1 LKLSIAEVKSIIL
14 EEFQLSQMSGDS
26 DVAEPLI
33 QPENGEDDENYA
45 VERDDSTRPGRF
57 VWTLTIAAA
66 LSGLLFGYDTG
77 VMSATLVSLKSDLGH
92 PLSVWEKSLIT
103 SITSLAA
110 LIASPFSGPL
120 ADTFG
125 RKPIILVCDILFIAG
140 ALIQA
145 FSGTVS
151 SMTSG
156 RAIIGLAIGAAS
168 SVTPLYIG
176 EVSPASWRGRLV
188 TISTL
193 FITGGQ
199 VIAYVIG
206 WAFANRISGWRW
218 MVGIGSLPALVQ
230 IVALVIVPESPRWLI
245 KAGHVQKAREVLHR
259 IYENDSASVEHVHSS
274 IVKELKDESS
284 MFEDNDSF
292 ILRLRKTAS
301 ELWTIRANK
310 RALTI
315 ACLLQAAQQ
324 LCGFV
329 SIISL
334 ESIIC

>member
-1 LKLSIAEVKSIIL
+1 VKSQVIIL
-14 EEFQLSQMSGDS
+14 EEFQLSQMPGDS

-33 QPENGEDDENYA
+33 RPHTIEDEEDYA
-45 VERDDSTRPGRF
+45 LERNDSTRPGQF

-110 LIASPFSGPL
+110 LIASPLSGPL

-125 RKPIILVCDILFIAG
+125 RKPIILVCDVLFIAG

-151 SMTSG
+151 SMASG

-168 SVTPLYIG
+168 SLTPLYIA

-199 VIAYVIG
+199 VVAYVIG
-206 WAFANRISGWRW
+206 WIFASRISGWRW
-218 MVGIGSLPALVQ
+218 MVGLGSLPALIQ
-230 IVALVIVPESPRWLI
+230 IIALIIVPESPRWLV
-245 KAGHVQKAREVLHR
+245 KAGHTQKARQVLLR
-259 IYENDSASVEHVHSS
+259 IYENDSTSVEHVLNS
-274 IVKELKDESS
+274 ISKELKDEGS
-284 MFEDNDSF
+284 MFEDNDGF
-292 ILRLRKTAS
+292 ALRLKKTAS
-301 ELWTIRANK
+301 ELWTVRTNK
-310 RALTI
+310 KALTI
-315 ACLLQAAQQ
+315 ACMLQASQQ

-329 SIISL
+329 SITTREFL
-334 ESIIC
+334 VY